1 MTMKKLT
8 FMIDVRFQTG
18 LVEYWQEC
26 KGGGS
31 EIKNLPKAKV
41 AGFLKKLDP
50 ALFSFDVTGGGGSC
64 ASIPR
69 ADMIPGS
76 VFEVSSLG
84 DGGLE
89 VVIKGEGV
97 YEFLPRQAD
106 PFLAQKKALCL
117 RVRSFSYFTGGI
129 VDELNMSS
137 ITAWV
142 KGFRENPSERDAI
155 ALLPLASKWK
165 IK

>member
-1 MTMKKLT
+1 MKKLS
-8 FMIDVRFQTG
+8 FAIDVRFQTG
-18 LVEYWQEC
+18 LVEYWQEA

-31 EIKNLPKAKV
+31 VMKTLPKAKV

-50 ALFSFDVTGGGGSC
+50 AFFSFDVTGGEGT

-69 ADMIPGS
+69 ADMLPGS
-76 VFEVSSLG
+76 LFEVSALA

-89 VVIKGEGV
+89 VVIRGEGV

-106 PFLAQKKALCL
+106 PFLAQKKALSL

-129 VDELNMSS
+129 VEELKMSG

-142 KGFRENPSERDAI
+142 KRPGKAPADAL
-155 ALLPLASKWK
+155 AHLPLVSKWK
-165 IK
+165 IKA